1 MADNIL
7 RVVAAVPRV
16 TVGCPAENS
25 EEIIRM
31 LGQAEALRPDV
42 VVFPQLCISGA
53 TCGSLFGQADLL
65 TNADKALH
73 AVIKATETY
82 DFAVVVSLPARLG
95 GSRTAASAVLH
106 AGRLLAYVPSFAAD
120 SPLESCGTAFDTLG
134 KIPVNSQ
141 LIFRFSDGAAFSVL
155 PSPDFSAL
163 PLLEAQLRAAGCD
176 VILCPTAYPAMAG
189 TDNKHLT
196 ADRADKCRSALVL
209 CNAGA
214 GESTSRHVYRGFA
227 AAAEPFGMAE
237 VAVQNGLDPML
248 TAFDI
253 DLDIVRAADCA
264 TAPQQVAVTID
275 LPVPIRRHQDLK
287 RAVSRTPYLPG
298 SSMGQLELFSE
309 LFELQKLALCGRL
322 TGTGLQKVI
331 IGVSGGLDSTLSLLV
346 ASGTIEMLGL
356 PTENLIA
363 VTMPGFGTTD
373 RTYQNALTLI
383 RELGATFRE
392 ISIAKS
398 VTQHFEDIGHNPDIH
413 NTTYENA
420 QARERTQILLDIAN
434 TEGALMLGTGDLSEI
449 ALGWST
455 FGGDHLAGYGVNSCL
470 TKGMIRGIVGNIA
483 ALSLSE
489 PLRAALKDIL
499 DTPVSPE
506 LLPGGAET
514 QGTENILG
522 PYELH
527 DFFLYHTIKYGFSD
541 EKLLLYART
550 AFEELTKEEITRY
563 LATFRKKFIA
573 GQFKR
578 ACSTESPAITDFTLH
593 DFVFPSDMPTCY

>member
-7 RVVAAVPRV
+7 RIAAAVPRV
-16 TVGCPAENS
+16 TVGCPFENAE
-25 EEIIRM
+25 EMIHM
-31 LGQAEALRPDV
+31 LAQAEALQPDI
-42 VVFPQLCISGA
+42 VVFPQLCITGA

-65 TNADKALH
+65 SNADRALH
-73 AVIKATETY
+73 AVIKATESF
-82 DFAVVVSLPARLG
+82 DFAVVVSLPVRLG
-95 GSRTAASAVLH
+95 GTRTAACAVLH
-106 AGRLLAYVPSFAAD
+106 SGRLLAYVPSASVPSA
-120 SPLESCGTAFDTLG
+120 LELCGCAPEMPGQT
-134 KIPVNSQ
+134 PVVSKGV
-141 LIFRFSDGAAFSVL
+141 FRFSNGAAFSVL
-155 PSPDFSAL
+155 PAPDFSQF
-163 PLLEAQLRAAGCD
+163 PLIETHLRASGCD
-176 VILCPTAYPAMAG
+176 VVLCPSAFPAMAG
-189 TDNKHLT
+189 TDYKSVL
-196 ADRADKCRSALVL
+196 AARANTSGSAVVL

-214 GESTSRHVYRGFA
+214 GESTGRYVYRGFA
-227 AAAEPFGMAE
+227 AVAEPFGTAE
-237 VAVQNGLDPML
+237 ITRQNGLDPL
-248 TAFDI
+248 LVAFDI
-253 DLDIVRAADCA
+253 DLDIVRSAGCAKADGD
-264 TAPQQVAVTID
+264 AVTIELPAATCQRDD
-275 LPVPIRRHQDLK
+275 LLRT
-287 RAVSRTPYLPG
+287 VSRTPYLPET
-298 SSMGQLELFSE
+298 SMGQLELFGE

-331 IGVSGGLDSTLSLLV
+331 IGVSGGLDSTLALLA
-346 ASGTIEMLGL
+346 ASASIEMLEL
-356 PTENLIA
+356 PRENLIA

-373 RTYQNALTLI
+373 RTYRNALTLI

-398 VTQHFEDIGHNPDIH
+398 VTQHFEDIGHDPDVH

-449 ALGWST
+449 ALGWCT

-470 TKGMIRGIVGNIA
+470 TKGMIRGIVANIA
-483 ALSLSE
+483 ALSFSK
-489 PLRAALKDIL
+489 PLRTALKDIL

-527 DFFLYHTIKYGFSD
+527 DFFLYHTIKYGFPD
-541 EKLLLYART
+541 EKLLLYAKA
-550 AFEELTKEEITRY
+550 AFAELTEAQIAGY
-563 LATFRKKFIA
+563 LKIFRKKFIT

-578 ACSTESPAITDFTLH
+578 ACSTESPAITGFCLH